1 MVIESLSG
9 LEANVLWKCGD
20 NSVDKTVKPKSLTK
34 FIILCLLSVSSDI
47 TKTES
52 KQRLP
57 KKDFNFNEK
66 AFKLITLHSL
76 LLVNLSV
83 PRK

>member
-9 LEANVLWKCGD
+9 LEANALWKCGD
-20 NSVDKTVKPKSLTK
+20 KSVDKTVKPKSLRK
-34 FIILCLLSVSSDI
+34 LIILCLLSASSDI

-57 KKDFNFNEK
+57 RKDFSFNKK
-66 AFKLITLHSL
+66 AFKLIILQSL
-76 LLVNLSV
+76 LLINLSV